1 MLNKNTRFISL
12 ADYIES
18 QDDNI
23 RIDTFR
29 LKNVENNL
37 ITDILPQYLETMQVE
52 LSETEINKY
61 TSAPKTLSYDLYK
74 SVDLWFILCIANGCK
89 RSYEFRPEKVI
100 KLPTTK
106 SLNAMIYAFNN
117 LRNI

>member
-12 ADYIES
+12 SDYIES
-18 QDDNI
+18 QNDNI

-29 LKNVENNL
+29 LKNVENSL
-37 ITDILPQYLETMQVE
+37 ITDVLPQCLETMQAE

-61 TSAPKTLSYDLYK
+61 TSSPKLLSYDLYK

-89 RSYEFRPEKVI
+89 RSYEFKPEKI
-100 KLPTTK
+100 INLPTSK
-106 SLNAMIYAFNN
+106 SIGAMIYAFNN